1 MTHSPRIR
9 KSRGSSLRR
18 AILFIVLLLIGISP
32 RAQTPPALNAPLPNP
47 KELLQRALANERKRA
62 AEQERYA
69 CRVAETTVETDKNGK
84 VKKTKSEVDEQ
95 FFVNG
100 IPIERVLS
108 KDGKDL
114 SPDQVKKQNERVM
127 KETIK
132 YSNQAT
138 ATKETDKQNQ
148 QIQDLIEAMMLTH
161 GRRDIENGRSILY
174 YDIVPNPKFHAKSLI
189 QRFAKV
195 MQGTISIDEQ
205 TGEMIDLNV
214 KSVAD
219 LKIGGGL
226 IASLHKGFWLHVHNH
241 AEPDGVWLNDL
252 AEGSGNARAALFFHP
267 YFHFRQTTGDCHLY
281 TATAKEVGK
290 ATAVQ

>member
-1 MTHSPRIR
+1 MTLSSRIR

-18 AILFIVLLLIGISP
+18 VILFILLLSACVP
-32 RAQTPPALNAPLPNP
+32 ARAQSVPALNAPLPNP
-47 KELLQRALANERKRA
+47 KELLQRALAEEKQRA

-69 CRVAETTVETDKNGK
+69 CRVAETTVETDKNGR

-108 KDGKDL
+108 RNGKDL
-114 SPDQVKKQNERVM
+114 SPDQVKQQNERVM
-127 KETIK
+127 KETLK

-138 ATKETDKQNQ
+138 ATRETDKQNQ

-161 GRRDIENGRSILY
+161 GRREIENGRSILY
-174 YDIVPNPKFHAKSLI
+174 YDIVPNPRFHGKSLI
-189 QRFAKV
+189 QRFATV
-195 MQGTISIDEQ
+195 MQGTVSIDEQ

-219 LKIGGGL
+219 IKIGGGL
-226 IASLHKGFWLHVHNH
+226 LASLHKGFWLHVHNH

-267 YFHFRQTTGDCHLY
+267 YFHFQQTTGDCHLY

-290 ATAVQ
+290 ATVVR